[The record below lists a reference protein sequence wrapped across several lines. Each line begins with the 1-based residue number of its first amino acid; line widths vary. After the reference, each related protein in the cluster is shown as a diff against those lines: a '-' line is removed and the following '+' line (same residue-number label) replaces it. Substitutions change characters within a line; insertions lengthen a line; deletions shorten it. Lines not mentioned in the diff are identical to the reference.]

1 MNIKKQT
8 PKDAS
13 WVDESGIPYNRTTA
27 IERKKERYAYDLALA
42 AAKINLQLSQFKDMI
57 RLKCQEIY
65 QEVMADTAK
74 PNKGTYTWFN
84 FDASIKIEVQVNQSI
99 DFDGLLIEKCKQ
111 KLMELIS
118 ENISS
123 TDEFIKGLIMSA
135 FETSKGK
142 LDTKKVLGLKKHASR
157 IKDARYSEAMDFLD
171 QSIRRPESKTYFRVW
186 VKNSGGQYQSID
198 LNFSSI

>member
-13 WVDESGIPYNRTTA
+13 WVDESGTGIPYNRTTA
-27 IERKKERYAYDLALA
+27 IERYAYDLALA

-118 ENISS
+118 
-123 TDEFIKGLIMSA
+123 
-135 FETSKGK
+135 
-142 LDTKKVLGLKKHASR
+142 
-157 IKDARYSEAMDFLD
+157 
-171 QSIRRPESKTYFRVW
+171 
-186 VKNSGGQYQSID
+186 
-198 LNFSSI
+198 